1 MTRKMKK
8 DTVLSH
14 AGRRPQE
21 NFGIVNP
28 PVYHASTIAFETV
41 AELEASNAKPFD
53 GVHYGRQGTPTTFA
67 FQEAVAALEGGDGC
81 VVLPSGMAAI
91 ACALLAFV
99 KAGDHVLVT
108 DSVYFPTRRFC
119 GAALKDFGV
128 ETTYFDPMIGA
139 SISELIRPETK
150 VVFVEAPGSLTF
162 EVQDIPAIAEAA
174 HATGATVIMDNT
186 YSAGLYYQ
194 PFEKGVDV
202 SVQAATKFI
211 VGHSDAMLGT
221 VTVGEDLVE
230 RMKTTANVYGYCAG
244 PDDCYL
250 GLRGIRSLSARMARH
265 QESGLKLAEWLMTR
279 PEVETVLH
287 PAFPACPGHEIWKR
301 DFTGACGL
309 FGVVLKDFP
318 KNAVSAMLDGLD
330 VFSMG
335 YSWGGFESLV
345 IPIYPATIRTATKWH
360 HTGPSLR
367 VHTGLEDA
375 DDLIAD
381 LEAGLARLNAAA

>member
-1 MTRKMKK
+1 MKK
-8 DTVLSH
+8 DTVLTT
-14 AGRRPQE
+14 AGRNPAE

-41 AELEASNAKPFD
+41 AELEAGDANPFE

-67 FQEAVAALEGGDGC
+67 FQEAVAALEGGEATLA
-81 VVLPSGMAAI
+81 LPSGMAAI

-99 KAGDHVLVT
+99 KSGDHVLIT

-119 GAALKDFGV
+119 GSALNDFGV

-139 SISELIRPETK
+139 GISELIRPETK
-150 VVFVEAPGSLTF
+150 IVFVEAPGSLTF
-162 EVQDIPAIAEAA
+162 EVQDIPTIAEAA
-174 HATGATVIMDNT
+174 HARGALVVMDNT
-186 YSAGLYYQ
+186 YSAGLFYQ
-194 PFEKGVDV
+194 PFEKGVDI

-221 VTVGEDLVE
+221 ITTRNDLI
-230 RMKTTANVYGYCAG
+230 NVIKAASNNYGYCAG

-250 GLRGIRSLSARMARH
+250 GLRGIRSLSPRMARH
-265 QESGLKLAEWLMTR
+265 QENGLKLAEWLMTR

-287 PAFPACPGHEIWKR
+287 PALPACPGHEIWKR

-309 FGVVLKDFP
+309 FGVVLKP
-318 KNAVSAMLDGLD
+318 VSKKALTAMLDGLEI
-330 VFSMG
+330 FSMG
-335 YSWGGFESLV
+335 YSWGGYESLI
-345 IPIYPATIRTATKWH
+345 IPTYPAKIRTATEWSYA
-360 HTGPSLR
+360 GPSLR
-367 VHTGLEDA
+367 IHTGLEDA

-381 LEAGLARLNAAA
+381 LEAGLKRLSAAS